1 MPTEPVDPDIDLH
14 VPEQRRELARTHG
27 GVLAVI
33 ALGGGLGG
41 LARHGV
47 GLLVPGPWGT
57 LLVNVVGGA
66 LIGVLMV
73 LITERWRAHPLAR
86 PFLGVGVLGGFT
98 TFSAY
103 TDDFRRLLAPGGVPA
118 AFGYL
123 VLTLLAAVAATALAA
138 AVTRRAV
145 A

>member
-1 MPTEPVDPDIDLH
+1 M
-14 VPEQRRELARTHG
+14 
-27 GVLAVI
+27 LAVI

-41 LARHGV
+41 LARHGL
-47 GLLVPGPWGT
+47 GLAVPGPGGT
-57 LLVNVVGGA
+57 FLVNVVGGA

-73 LITERWRAHPLAR
+73 LVPRAHPLTR

-103 TDDFRRLLAPGGVPA
+103 TQDFWALVRSGEPLT

-123 VLTLLAAVAATALAA
+123 VLTVVAAITATALGMAI
-138 AVTRRAV
+138 TRKVV